1 MHKHALL
8 SEAVESH
15 FDALAPVNDQL
26 KLRKGWWVLEYWPV
40 KIRVLKKMDDDDE
53 MWEKKLW
60 LNLGRHRAVR
70 ELEPKMH
77 WTVQRMI
84 DEGKYTLRGRCHKN
98 TSWQVVS

>member
-1 MHKHALL
+1 ML
-8 SEAVESH
+8 SETVESH

-26 KLRKGWWVLEYWPV
+26 KLAKGWWVLEYWPV
-40 KIRVLKKMDDDDE
+40 KIRVLKKADDDE
-53 MWEKKLW
+53 VWEKKVR
-60 LNLGRHRAVR
+60 LNLGRYRAVR

-84 DEGKYTLRGRCHKN
+84 DEGKYTLRSRCHKN